1 MVRRDLLDLG
11 QGGDVLEFFAEE
23 FGVGEGFGI
32 GHEAGAE
39 RTDGLVF
46 AAPFFYG

>member
-1 MVRRDLLDLG
+1 MMGSDLVDLG
-11 QGGDVLEFFAEE
+11 KGGDVLEFFAEE

-39 RTDGLVF
+39 RADGLVF
-46 AAPFFYG
+46 VSPFFYG